1 MVRNIR
7 SQLLEA
13 LPDPVFAV
21 GNDYPQGLVLPP
33 HQHSRCQLLYGIRG
47 VMTVATAQGSWMVP
61 PERAVWIPAGVVHE
75 VEVVAGPGAMRS
87 LFITPAVLP
96 AARQAGALDPR
107 AGQCQ
112 VVGISPLVHALLVEA
127 AELPAEVPAESRGSL
142 IMALLLHE
150 LPSLPV
156 LPLSMPLPTDT
167 RLAAR
172 CRAFVVDPD
181 PHATIDGWADGLG
194 MSRRAFTRQFRRET
208 GLSFAAWRQQACLF
222 AALPRLAAGEAVT
235 TVALDLG
242 YDSPAAF
249 TSMFKRLLG
258 VPPSRYLRA
267 ETAPPP
273 AWS

>member
-1 MVRNIR
+1 MVRNVR
-7 SQLLEA
+7 SQTLEN

-21 GNDYPQGLVLPP
+21 GNDYPQGLILPP
-33 HQHSRCQLLYGIRG
+33 HRHSRCQLLYGIRG
-47 VMTVATAQGSWMVP
+47 VMTVATAQGTWMVP

-75 VEVVAGPGAMRS
+75 VEIVAGPGAMRS
-87 LFITPAVLP
+87 LYIAPAVLP
-96 AARQAGALDPR
+96 PAREEDALDPR
-107 AGQCQ
+107 ADRCQ

-127 AELPAEVPAESRGSL
+127 AELPAEVPEGSRGSL

-156 LPLSMPLPTDT
+156 LPLSMPLPTEA

-172 CRAFVVDPD
+172 CRAFVTDPD
-181 PHATIDGWADGLG
+181 PHATIDGWAHELG
-194 MSRRAFTRQFRRET
+194 MSRRAFTRHFRRET

-258 VPPSRYLRA
+258 VPPSRYLRPD
-267 ETAPPP
+267 TVPPP
-273 AWS
+273 SWT